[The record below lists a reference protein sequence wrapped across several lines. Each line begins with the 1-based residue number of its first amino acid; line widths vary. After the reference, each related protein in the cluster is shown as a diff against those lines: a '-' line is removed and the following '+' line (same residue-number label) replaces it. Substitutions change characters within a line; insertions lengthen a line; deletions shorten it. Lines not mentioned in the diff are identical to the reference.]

1 MPRPNQTDLLPF
13 CKLFYASSSYIK
25 NEIILP
31 AFRDLQEYLHEV
43 ELEEQAARLS
53 NVIIVSEIPYIQM
66 ALNKVVEE
74 SKVFPDLNMD
84 AALKLLSKEEKKE
97 IFKDTYA
104 SRIAGK
110 TSPKASESESTDKIT
125 KPKGVENKKTEIKQ
139 WGKEMTLQEK
149 KYQEKM
155 EKEGGFEPAFSDD
168 EDDANKKKP
177 ENKESGNFDGEFVLN
192 NNNFYQSYS
201 QESLDENVEN
211 DNKDKKDKNDDEKE
225 KDQKESTFSQTIP
238 SEGDS
243 NNDNVYY
250 LYQMADGQHYY
261 LHPLCNKILK
271 HEYGEYSRFPETL
284 SCRILNLEESTI
296 NEVKIYFKINIFIIN
311 NY

>member
-13 CKLFYASSSYIK
+13 AKLFYASSSYIK

-31 AFRDLQEYLHEV
+31 AFHDLQEYLHEV
-43 ELEEQAARLS
+43 ELEEQAARMS
-53 NVIIVSEIPYIQM
+53 NIIIVSEIPYIQM

-110 TSPKASESESTDKIT
+110 TPPKETESESTT
-125 KPKGVENKKTEIKQ
+125 KSSKAETVENKNNEVKQ
-139 WGKEMTLQEK
+139 WSKEMTLQEK

-168 EDDANKKKP
+168 EDKENDTEENKSNNKKS
-177 ENKESGNFDGEFVLN
+177 NNNFDGQFVLN

-201 QESLDENVEN
+201 QENIEESVEE
-211 DNKDKKDKNDDEKE
+211 NKDKMKNEENEKE
-225 KDQKESTFSQTIP
+225 EKGKKESTLSQTIP
-238 SEGDS
+238 SENDK
-243 NNDNVYY
+243 NEDNVYY
-250 LYQMADGQHYY
+250 FYQMADGQHYY

-271 HEYGEYSRFPETL
+271 YEYGEYSRFPETL
-284 SCRILNLEESTI
+284 NCRILSLEESTI
-296 NEVKIYFKINIFIIN
+296 NEV
-311 NY
+311 